1 MFVLPIGRVQAVENH
16 NLSWGVEVGDRFDY
30 HFAILSSASSSNQ
43 HYYYYVEVD
52 SLPTIPANITESPR
66 ITASSGNEYNTY
78 FSFYFMNDTEVE
90 TIQAFHWSAYP
101 IGNWSLMQELSLTMW
116 NVTQDEV
123 DIINTETEW
132 GTVISIDESRG
143 VHTDT
148 LRYSKSDGALNLL
161 EMNWQNYDG
170 TYLIYRTT
178 RLNEGIDTTV
188 VIGAAAVFGLA
199 AVAVVVL
206 RKRIVK

>member
-30 HFAILSSASSSNQ
+30 HFATRSSVSSSNRD
-43 HYYYYVEVD
+43 YYYYVEID
-52 SLPTIPANITESPR
+52 SLPTIPTNVTESPR
-66 ITASSGNEYNTY
+66 ITASSVNEYNTY

-90 TIQAFHWSAYP
+90 FMSFHWSAYP
-101 IGNWSLMQELSLTMW
+101 IGNWSLVKDLSLLKW
-116 NVTQDEV
+116 NYTEDEV
-123 DIINTETEW
+123 DIIDTETEW
-132 GTVISIDESRG
+132 GMVVSVDEPRG

-161 EMNWQNYDG
+161 EMNWQNYDD

-178 RLNEGIDTTV
+178 RLYEGIDMTV

-199 AVAVVVL
+199 AVVVVVL
-206 RKRIVK
+206 RKRSVK